1 MMQSKSWRRAAHVF
15 LFLLKKA
22 CYFPDSSFCT
32 DHMRVELTLL
42 LERSHRFGALGM
54 ESVCHSGR
62 HTTRFNCCALNSP
75 LPACLPALHSSSSS
89 SQLTDW
95 NGNS

>member
-1 MMQSKSWRRAAHVF
+1 MGKLNAFTHQWVVQEEDAEQNLASRSAYF

-75 LPACLPALHSSSSS
+75 LPACVA
-89 SQLTDW
+89 Q
-95 NGNS
+95 

>member
-1 MMQSKSWRRAAHVF
+1 MILWEGCVHSSVGGLGRRCKSWRSIPYFFFVQ
-15 LFLLKKA
+15 KKA

-32 DHMRVELTLL
+32 DHKGVELTL

-75 LPACLPALHSSSSS
+75 LTPRLL
-89 SQLTDW
+89 Q
-95 NGNS
+95 